1 MCASASNKDYA
12 ENQSAGGRLFRKMS
26 LGGDQWRMTAAAFT
40 VDPRYDCFS
49 SSFSDRLRDRQLV
62 TAAGA

>member
-1 MCASASNKDYA
+1 MCASVSNWDYA
-12 ENQSAGGRLFRKMS
+12 ENQSAGGGLFHKMS

-40 VDPRYDCFS
+40 ADLRYDCFS